1 MDSLS
6 AQRRS
11 EVPDPYELERLA
23 EELELREKSRS
34 AGLANGDHTSD
45 DNDDDGDFPNLPA
58 YVPLSHDNPYLNIAD
73 FDVEKFLLSRSYTSL
88 PDLRAEL
95 REYLAALK
103 EELVKLINDD
113 YEAFISLSTDLRD
126 EGSRLD
132 QLKRPLDGI
141 RGRIL
146 ESKAELSAI
155 QNNIQEKLKKR
166 ARLREEKALLQLL
179 LKISD
184 SITRLEKLLAIGT
197 PEEDPT
203 DSFELSLQKLGPP
216 TDETPDEK
224 LPTNRAK
231 HLARVA
237 TEYTQLLY
245 HVSKARDENC
255 VFVNGVQWRVDRIQ
269 STLSSDLDSLL
280 TSTLTHL
287 TEGKSENRTTELERT
302 KWVAD
307 LTECLRTYD
316 LLGLWRDAE
325 DIIRRLVVRKFVK
338 KTIYPGALGA
348 PHSPIVPHTPF
359 HPNIPE
365 PLLSATFAGP
375 QTPYTPFTAFIPKQN
390 AAFPSLGG
398 SKKHQPYL
406 LDDTNDSLARLY
418 NQVLRFVERDV
429 YYIMEAT
436 DNIRNKSNNP
446 IVGKESVDKQD
457 PYSPSVNE
465 KGFSILGNVVWEE
478 LSRAIQDE
486 IGGIVFAAGRPDE
499 FRKHYET
506 TQAFI
511 RSLELLAPS
520 LQAVTSFRSH
530 ESYSI
535 FEKRWQLPVYFQLRW
550 KEIVGKLE
558 ESLARSKLEVS
569 HSKDIQPFTTHQASA
584 VWIAISACWSSQV
597 FIPELCPRFWKLTL
611 QILSRY
617 RTWLSSCLDV
627 IDSRTAD
634 QKNAATSSLGR
645 PGTPVSGGADASP
658 DNSVA
663 DDTLLRQYSAAIVD
677 VLAMDSAVHTL
688 WDQEISLILPDG
700 GESEDTRPKDAL
712 DAALARLTD
721 TIPALSTWIIA
732 ILTRRCS
739 DALVPVK
746 SIPAQL
752 RAMSSKRMP
761 SEASHFV
768 AGVLRP
774 LKQYFGIGAGDGS
787 GAQLKKRFLSDFS
800 TDVFNAVTTKYI
812 NYLSGM
818 KKTEESL
825 KRLKKGKKPAFSLFG
840 GSSNANDENKDEERI
855 RAQMILDVEAF
866 GKDARGLGVDVEHN
880 SHFKALK
887 EVVYANDTE

>member
-73 FDVEKFLLSRSYTSL
+73 FDVEKFLLSRSYT
-88 PDLRAEL
+88 
-95 REYLAALK
+95 YGNILAALK

-348 PHSPIVPHTPF
+348 PHSPI
-359 HPNIPE
+359 
-365 PLLSATFAGP
+365 
-375 QTPYTPFTAFIPKQN
+375 TPYTPFTAFIPKQN

-506 TQAFI
+506 TQVFI

-520 LQAVTSFRSH
+520 LQAVTSF
-530 ESYSI
+530 SI

-634 QKNAATSSLGR
+634 QKNAATSSLRR
-645 PGTPVSGGADASP
+645 PGTPVIRWCGCFA
-658 DNSVA
+658 
-663 DDTLLRQYSAAIVD
+663 RQFAAIVD